1 MVEKTDWLSDD
12 AQKETEEVLQ
22 ITTTA
27 STVDDNASSSA
38 DSQLEATEHNEG
50 GNCDND
56 GTYNNNDDDSDKN
69 KDNNTETKFE
79 VGDHIYSWCSFLGIP
94 HVYTH
99 HGIVIDRDDSIG
111 TVTIL
116 DFSYLISDKDSDSD
130 SDGNSKGGNTIPKF
144 PARLRKFSTTTS
156 TTSSALVSSLPSS
169 TISDDS
175 ILRSYT
181 IDHSHASNVWNKVK
195 YGASF
200 PEVLLMHRAG
210 TASRGNFDPVDTVLA
225 RAQFLIGTMHLLSNY
240 DTMLS
245 NCEHVAVWCKTGR
258 FSSLQLL
265 SGMGHSLALSTVP
278 TVAVS
283 AATTTVPASGLW
295 GWLGYTT
302 SVSLASTMPWL
313 IPVAIVP
320 TVFAAGKSAFDVQR
334 WKQTTGSLNTTFEEW
349 RQADDP
355 PPLWRNHQCDKFADE
370 GQRIFQ
376 L

>member
-1 MVEKTDWLSDD
+1 MVEKTDWPSDD
-12 AQKETEEVLQ
+12 EQKEAEEVLQ
-22 ITTTA
+22 IATA
-27 STVDDNASSSA
+27 STVDASSSA
-38 DSQLEATEHNEG
+38 DSQPEATEHNEE
-50 GNCDND
+50 GNDDND
-56 GTYNNNDDDSDKN
+56 GDYNNNDDDSNQK
-69 KDNNTETKFE
+69 KDVNTEAKFE

-99 HGIVIDRDDSIG
+99 HGIVIDRDDSAG

-116 DFSYLISDKDSDSD
+116 DFSCLIDDKDND
-130 SDGNSKGGNTIPKF
+130 SDGNSKGGNNIPRF
-144 PARLRKFSTTTS
+144 PASLRKFSTATT

-169 TISDDS
+169 KTSDDS

-195 YGASF
+195 YGASL
-200 PEVLLMHRAG
+200 PEVLLMRRAG

-225 RAQFLIGTMHLLSNY
+225 RAQFLICTLHLLSNY

-283 AATTTVPASGLW
+283 TVTTTVPASGLW

-313 IPVAIVP
+313 IPLAIVP
-320 TVFAAGKSAFDVQR
+320 TVFAAGKSAFDIQR
-334 WKQTTGSLNTTFEEW
+334 WKHTTGSLNTTFEDW
-349 RQADDP
+349 RQTDEP
-355 PPLWRNHQCDKFADE
+355 SWRKS
-370 GQRIFQ
+370 R
-376 L
+376 